1 MNTFRGAFTCWLYLF
16 VWFQLYSDH
25 DSSGKA
31 SSGRRQF
38 ASSTEQVRL
47 FKAGTVSSSLKRK
60 ISGLLDEIWEEI
72 DEAVDAAGV
81 GIDGGGTGADPGT

>member
-1 MNTFRGAFTCWLYLF
+1 MF

-81 GIDGGGTGADPGT
+81 DIDGGGTGADPGT